1 VCFGTAVQH
10 RRKPFDDHPGASTS
24 FLGEEARVVLVKT
37 FPIDVLGD
45 RLGEKFLIGYSGDR
59 LSGKVV

>member
-1 VCFGTAVQH
+1 VCFGTAAQH
-10 RRKPFDDHPGASTS
+10 RRKPFDDHPGASTI
-24 FLGEEARVVLVKT
+24 LEEEARVVLVKT

-59 LSGKVV
+59 LSGKGV